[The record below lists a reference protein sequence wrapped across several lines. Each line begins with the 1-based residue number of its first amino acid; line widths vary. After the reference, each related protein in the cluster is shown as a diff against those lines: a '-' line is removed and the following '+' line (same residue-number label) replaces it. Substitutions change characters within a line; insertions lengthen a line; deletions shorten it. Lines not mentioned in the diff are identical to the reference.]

1 VTTCILCKTRF
12 LVRKVQRYRNSLYM
26 AERTGCPILFSLW
39 PYVTETDLIEVI
51 EHQHVAS
58 FVRGFRRPAYE
69 VLARTRREVPR
80 DHTEV
85 AMET

>member
-1 VTTCILCKTRF
+1 
-12 LVRKVQRYRNSLYM
+12 M
-26 AERTGCPILFSLW
+26 AERTRCPILFSLW
-39 PYVTETDLIEVI
+39 SYMAETDLIEVI

-58 FVRGFRRPAYE
+58 LVRGFRRLAYE
-69 VLARTRREVPR
+69 VLAGTRWKASR